1 MKLPETKRLLLRE
14 LNPGDTAF
22 IIELL
27 NSEGW
32 IRFIGNRNMHTDED
46 ALKYILN
53 ITANYKKYGFGFY
66 VVERK
71 EDAVPMGICGLVKRE
86 GLDDI
91 DIGFAFLPEHAGQG
105 YGYESA
111 AAMLN
116 HARSALRI
124 PRIVA
129 ITSKDNYSSQKL
141 LEKIGLSFERTIRI
155 PGDEEDLNLYAIDLS
170 IEK

>member
-71 EDAVPMGICGLVKRE
+71 EDAVSMGICGLVKRE

-91 DIGFAFLPEHAGQG
+91 DIGFAFLPEYTGQG

-111 AAMLN
+111 EAMLH
-116 HARSALRI
+116 HARSVLMI

-129 ITSKDNYSSQKL
+129 ITSKDNRTSQKL
-141 LEKIGLSFERTIRI
+141 LEKIGLGFEKTIHI
-155 PGDEEDLNLYAIDLS
+155 PGDEEELNLYAIDLN